1 MTRHGFIHI
10 LLLTSLLVLSGCASI
25 PGMNQ
30 FPALQNAKMYSKCSP
45 VYETHVPGQ
54 VAQTQILMDAL
65 KKNPSMADKV
75 IPVTGAMDVIGR
87 NAAQIGTGVAAT
99 VTAINGDISVASVV
113 ASAVMA
119 GTKALVDA
127 RSEDKTQQRVSVC
140 MPDDA
145 DLVVFKN
152 KDAEFAVIKHAN
164 AEITA
169 SIAAYKKTKS
179 EVKVEAK
186 EGPAD
191 PLDAFSK
198 ADWLPKKELETK

>member
-1 MTRHGFIHI
+1 MNRRGLIHI
-10 LLLTSLLVLSGCASI
+10 LLTSLLVLGGSALLSGCASI

-75 IPVTGAMDVIGR
+75 IPISGTMDTIGR

-119 GTKALVDA
+119 GTKALMDG

-145 DLVVFKN
+145 DMVIFKN

-169 SIAAYKKTKS
+169 SMKAYRAKNVKEPVTNVEQKKD
-179 EVKVEAK
+179 VIKVLQE
-186 EGPAD
+186 
-191 PLDAFSK
+191 
-198 ADWLPKKELETK
+198 ELVTQ

>member
-1 MTRHGFIHI
+1 MIKRI
-10 LLLTSLLVLSGCASI
+10 LFSVLFLSLLSGCASI

-45 VYETHVPGQ
+45 VYETHVPGV
-54 VAQTQILMDAL
+54 VAQTAVLMDAL

-75 IPVTGAMDVIGR
+75 LPVTGTMDMIGK

-119 GTKALVDA
+119 GTKALMDG
-127 RSEDKTQQRVSVC
+127 RSEDKTQSRVSVC

-152 KDAEFAVIKHAN
+152 KDAEIAVVKHAN

-169 SIAAYKKTKS
+169 AISAYRKTKKDDKP
-179 EVKVEAK
+179 VVT
-186 EGPAD
+186 
-191 PLDAFSK
+191 
-198 ADWLPKKELETK
+198 LPQKKDVATLLQEELVTP

>member
-1 MTRHGFIHI
+1 MIKI
-10 LLLTSLLVLSGCASI
+10 ILLTSAMVLLSGCASI

-54 VAQTQILMDAL
+54 VAQTKILMDAL
-65 KKNPSMADKV
+65 RKNPSMADRV
-75 IPVTGAMDVIGR
+75 IPIDSTMDMVGR
-87 NAAQIGTGVAAT
+87 NAAQIGAGAAAV
-99 VTAINGDISVASVV
+99 VTAIDGNVSVASVV

-119 GTKALVDA
+119 GTKSLMDG

-169 SIAAYKKTKS
+169 SMKAYRNKS
-179 EVKVEAK
+179 AVVEAPKDPK
-186 EGPAD
+186 EVVV
-191 PLDAFSK
+191 
-198 ADWLPKKELETK
+198 

>member
-1 MTRHGFIHI
+1 
-10 LLLTSLLVLSGCASI
+10 
-25 PGMNQ
+25 
-30 FPALQNAKMYSKCSP
+30 
-45 VYETHVPGQ
+45 
-54 VAQTQILMDAL
+54 MD
-65 KKNPSMADKV
+65 
-75 IPVTGAMDVIGR
+75 TIGR

-119 GTKALVDA
+119 GTKALMDG

-145 DLVVFKN
+145 DMVIFKN

-169 SIAAYKKTKS
+169 SMKAYRAKNVKEPVTNVEQKKD
-179 EVKVEAK
+179 VIKVLQE
-186 EGPAD
+186 
-191 PLDAFSK
+191 
-198 ADWLPKKELETK
+198 ELVTQ

>member
-1 MTRHGFIHI
+1 MIKI
-10 LLLTSLLVLSGCASI
+10 VLLVGTILMLSGCATI

-54 VAQTQILMDAL
+54 VAQTQVLMDAL

-75 IPVTGAMDVIGR
+75 IPMSSTMDVVGR
-87 NAAQIGTGVAAT
+87 NAAQIGTGAAA
-99 VTAINGDISVASVV
+99 VVSAIDGNVSVASVV

-119 GTKALVDA
+119 GTKSLMDG

-164 AEITA
+164 AEIVA
-169 SIAAYKKTKS
+169 SIQAYKSKNN
-179 EVKVEAK
+179 KVTTNLAQK
-186 EGPAD
+186 V
-191 PLDAFSK
+191 DA
-198 ADWLPKKELETK
+198 

>member
-1 MTRHGFIHI
+1 MTRHGLIHI
-10 LLLTSLLVLSGCASI
+10 LLISTSLLVLSGCASI

-30 FPALQNAKMYSKCSP
+30 FPALQNVKQYNRCSP

-75 IPVTGAMDVIGR
+75 VPVSGAMDVIGR

-119 GTKALVDA
+119 GTKALMDG

-164 AEITA
+164 ADITA
-169 SIAAYKKTKS
+169 AMKAYREKQSKPVATLPVKKDVATLLQ
-179 EVKVEAK
+179 E
-186 EGPAD
+186 
-191 PLDAFSK
+191 
-198 ADWLPKKELETK
+198 ELT